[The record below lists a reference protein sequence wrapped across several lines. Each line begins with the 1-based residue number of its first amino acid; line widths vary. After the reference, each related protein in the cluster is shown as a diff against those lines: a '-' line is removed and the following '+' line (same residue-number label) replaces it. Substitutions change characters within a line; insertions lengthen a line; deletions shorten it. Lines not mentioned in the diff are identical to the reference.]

1 MEGEKHCKLCYIHKF
16 LKLHFTPSV
25 KSGNAYWLV
34 SSLWRHIVSKCV
46 VATLIL
52 NRVFLQPQD
61 LRCKLAD
68 QVIVRVVPFF
78 VEIGVSIRF
87 YIMVLLS
94 AISDGFDQMISVL
107 RDRAYYLAIDMF
119 HFWWCF
125 KDSQKFCDLHWS
137 TLKGR
142 ED

>member
-1 MEGEKHCKLCYIHKF
+1 M
-16 LKLHFTPSV
+16 
-25 KSGNAYWLV
+25 
-34 SSLWRHIVSKCV
+34 SKCV
-46 VATLIL
+46 VATPIL
-52 NRVFLQPQD
+52 NRVFPQAQD
-61 LRCKLAD
+61 LRYKLAD

-119 HFWWCF
+119 HF
-125 KDSQKFCDLHWS
+125 
-137 TLKGR
+137 
-142 ED
+142 

>member
-1 MEGEKHCKLCYIHKF
+1 M
-16 LKLHFTPSV
+16 KLHFTPSV
-25 KSGNAYWLV
+25 KSGNVYWLV

-68 QVIVRVVPFF
+68 QVIVCVVPFF

-107 RDRAYYLAIDMF
+107 RDRASYLAIDMF

-125 KDSQKFCDLHWS
+125 KDSQKFCDLHRS

>member
-1 MEGEKHCKLCYIHKF
+1 M
-16 LKLHFTPSV
+16 
-25 KSGNAYWLV
+25 
-34 SSLWRHIVSKCV
+34 SKCV

-94 AISDGFDQMISVL
+94 AISDGFDQMIAVL

-119 HFWWCF
+119 HF
-125 KDSQKFCDLHWS
+125 
-137 TLKGR
+137 
-142 ED
+142 

>member
-1 MEGEKHCKLCYIHKF
+1 M
-16 LKLHFTPSV
+16 
-25 KSGNAYWLV
+25 
-34 SSLWRHIVSKCV
+34 SKCV
-46 VATLIL
+46 VATPIL
-52 NRVFLQPQD
+52 NRVFLQAQD
-61 LRCKLAD
+61 LRYKLAD

-119 HFWWCF
+119 HF
-125 KDSQKFCDLHWS
+125 
-137 TLKGR
+137 
-142 ED
+142 

>member
-1 MEGEKHCKLCYIHKF
+1 MQIWQLNHFIFLLSVHFSALPLLTSCKTSCIKKWFKRLFFGRGKKHCKLCYIHKF

-25 KSGNAYWLV
+25 KSGNVYWLV

-78 VEIGVSIRF
+78 CWNWRFDTFLYYGVAEC
-87 YIMVLLS
+87 Y
-94 AISDGFDQMISVL
+94 
-107 RDRAYYLAIDMF
+107 
-119 HFWWCF
+119 
-125 KDSQKFCDLHWS
+125 
-137 TLKGR
+137 
-142 ED
+142 

>member
-25 KSGNAYWLV
+25 KSGNVYWLV

-87 YIMVLLS
+87 NIMVLLS
-94 AISDGFDQMISVL
+94 AISDGFDQMIAVL

-125 KDSQKFCDLHWS
+125 KDSQKFCDFHRS

>member
-1 MEGEKHCKLCYIHKF
+1 M
-16 LKLHFTPSV
+16 
-25 KSGNAYWLV
+25 
-34 SSLWRHIVSKCV
+34 SKCV

-52 NRVFLQPQD
+52 NRVFLQAQD
-61 LRCKLAD
+61 LRYKLAD

-119 HFWWCF
+119 HF
-125 KDSQKFCDLHWS
+125 
-137 TLKGR
+137 
-142 ED
+142 